1 MTRAGIVLCGGLSRR
16 MGRPKA
22 LLPWFGRSLI
32 EHVVALLAPCVDEL
46 IVVTSEALSLSHL
59 PLEARIVVDREPA
72 RGPLAALRDGLA
84 ATRAELAFVTASD
97 APFLTAD
104 HVAGL
109 FERALAA
116 SGAAAPIADD
126 FVQVLSAVY
135 PARAWRDAEILL
147 TKGISSP
154 TALLERIGFVRAPA
168 DAAMAITSSVVA
180 PWTGFNTPDAYLAL
194 ARKRDPEAT
203 AIVEWW
209 APGPRVAEGSPIRED
224 CGAVALA
231 PPLRQAVPIGR
242 LGDVLE
248 RAAPPGLATNATPG
262 ELLAA
267 GRLRVVLAEGE
278 LAPGADAAL
287 PIGPGE
293 RVRVH
298 ELGIGDVC

>member
-22 LLPWFGRSLI
+22 LLPWFGRSMI
-32 EHVVALLAPCVDEL
+32 EHVVASLAPCVDEL

-104 HVAGL
+104 HVADL
-109 FERALAA
+109 FERARAG

-147 TKGISSP
+147 AKGISSP
-154 TALLERIGFVRAPA
+154 TALLERIGFVRVAGETATGTASA
-168 DAAMAITSSVVA
+168 DIP
-180 PWTGFNTPDAYLAL
+180 PWTGFNTPDEYLAL
-194 ARKRDPEAT
+194 ARRRDPRAA
-203 AIVEWW
+203 AIVEW
-209 APGPRVAEGSPIRED
+209 RVADRKGDRRRPGGTED
-224 CGAVALA
+224 DADAPALS
-231 PPLRQAVPIGR
+231 RQTVPIGCLR
-242 LGDVLE
+242 DVLA
-248 RAAPPGLATNATPG
+248 RAAPPALAADPTPG
-262 ELLAA
+262 KPLSA
-267 GRLRVVLAEGE
+267 GGLRIVLAEGE
-278 LAPGADAAL
+278 LAPGADAGL

-293 RVRVH
+293 LVRVD
-298 ELGIGDVC
+298 ELQIRDAC